1 MKATGAPSPGPVHT
15 VFDIGLGSGPTHRSR
30 GAARSSIRGSRG
42 GTLGN
47 LINVIIPD
55 RWVRAASTL
64 GIGTVFL
71 TATTIQSLALAQSWG
86 AESWAPGA
94 VTALVVCALALARRR
109 SRTWTAV
116 VGLSVAALAVL
127 VPLLPGTR
135 LPAGLGPAV
144 SLGLAVL
151 IGSAVRTLPAVRAGA
166 IAGAG
171 LLVIA
176 AQSVIRATSAVLG
189 IAIAAW
195 LAALAVGLL
204 LRLLDQRAVA
214 TAEQVRRAE
223 RLALARELHD
233 VVAHH
238 ITGMLIQ
245 TQATQVIAHRDP
257 AGVPESLSGI
267 EAAGSEAMAAMRR
280 VVGLLRDTDD
290 AAPAAPGPEE
300 RQRLR
305 RVRQRRRWHIDPY
318 HHTAARPAVLRR
330 DHFDPGGQPFE
341 LRAGHEQPACP
352 ASSSRVSPATC
363 TRPPHSTMRWSQ
375 TCSMSPSR
383 REESTALAP
392 SSRTNS
398 IRFSRN
404 PFRSNGS
411 SAAAG
416 SSKISNSGR
425 LAAATVSASCARWPP
440 ESCPAFCA
448 RFSPA

>member
-1 MKATGAPSPGPVHT
+1 M
-15 VFDIGLGSGPTHRSR
+15 
-30 GAARSSIRGSRG
+30 
-42 GTLGN
+42 
-47 LINVIIPD
+47 IIPD

-64 GIGTVFL
+64 GIGAVFL
-71 TATTIQSLALAQSWG
+71 MATTIQSLALAQSWG
-86 AESWAPGA
+86 AASWAPGA
-94 VTALVVCALALARRR
+94 VTALMVCALALARRR

-135 LPAGLGPAV
+135 LPAGLGPSV

-151 IGSAVRTLPAVRAGA
+151 IGSAVRTLSAVRAGA

-176 AQSVIRATSAVLG
+176 AQSAVRATSAVLG

-245 TQATQVIAHRDP
+245 TQATQVIARRHP
-257 AGVPESLSGI
+257 AGVPESLSAI

-290 AAPAAPGPEE
+290 AAPASPGPEGLNTLVE
-300 RQRLR
+300 RFARRGPEVRLSMPGDDR
-305 RVRQRRRWHIDPY
+305 PWPPEVTSTVYRIVQEALTNVLRHARHARTVAVTVGRDTDGVTVEVADDASP
-318 HHTAARPAVLRR
+318 HTARSPQ
-330 DHFDPGGQPFE
+330 HGGYGLIGMRE
-341 LRAGHEQPACP
+341 RVEALGGSLRAGPRAEGGWSVHAILPIP
-352 ASSSRVSPATC
+352 
-363 TRPPHSTMRWSQ
+363 TREPR
-375 TCSMSPSR
+375 
-383 REESTALAP
+383 
-392 SSRTNS
+392 
-398 IRFSRN
+398 
-404 PFRSNGS
+404 
-411 SAAAG
+411 
-416 SSKISNSGR
+416 
-425 LAAATVSASCARWPP
+425 
-440 ESCPAFCA
+440 
-448 RFSPA
+448 